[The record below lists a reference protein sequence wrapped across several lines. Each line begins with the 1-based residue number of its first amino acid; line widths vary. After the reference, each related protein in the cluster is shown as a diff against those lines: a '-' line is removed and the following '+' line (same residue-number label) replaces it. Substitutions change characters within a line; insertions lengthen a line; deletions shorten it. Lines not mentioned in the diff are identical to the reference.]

1 MQVRLVDPQSLKVLR
16 TYPDMTSAIADPAAT
31 ANAIWCESDS
41 DEAAAIQATER
52 IRTAQE
58 AQQRHQARQR
68 AQAVSAAGVE
78 CWTRAVSLLMRA
90 RESIKA
96 RRTILEWSVR
106 NASSDNSRA
115 SDDQKLREVNALLAD
130 IDELLGL

>member
-16 TYPDMTSAIADPAAT
+16 TYPDMTSAIADPTAT

-58 AQQRHQARQR
+58 AMQRHQARQR
-68 AQAVSAAGVE
+68 AQAAATSSRE
-78 CWTRAVSLLMRA
+78 DRALKLLMRA

-106 NASSDNSRA
+106 NAMSDNSRA
-115 SDDQKLREVNALLAD
+115 ADDMKLREVNALLAD
-130 IDELLGL
+130 IDELLAL